1 MKANKAFEI
10 FCDINSE
17 EHTEDEKVKAIYE
30 VINSP
35 THNSITKSKM
45 MEVVEYLFDKAYEI
59 TIKGEKENDS

>member
-1 MKANKAFEI
+1 MISVKANKAFEI

-17 EHTEDEKVKAIYE
+17 KHTEDKKVEAIYE

-35 THNSITKSKM
+35 THNSIAKSKM

-59 TIKGEKENDS
+59 TIEGEK